1 MKKKGQKGEGG
12 GSRAGLIA
20 CACVFV
26 AAGVRERA
34 EGAGDESRFEDEDE
48 DEESPLWPAGMHA
61 ATTKRRRGGVGGRGG
76 KGPFSSR

>member
-34 EGAGDESRFEDEDE
+34 EGAGDEARLENEED
-48 DEESPLWPAGMHA
+48 DEESLENFCAMRKHLA
-61 ATTKRRRGGVGGRGG
+61 QNL
-76 KGPFSSR
+76 